1 MSAFAPAADP
11 ATRAKAPDFPQSG
24 LAAVAISCLA
34 GLWALAWHLP
44 ALGLRGPDDGF
55 FMAVAHLWNAG
66 APPYLNAFDVKPPG
80 FFALLALAQRLFGA
94 SEATLNGLTAVSDAV
109 AAIALWRIGRRLG
122 GPCVGVFA
130 AFAYPALSQMLAAN
144 PIYPPLAAATAT
156 AFALALLPPF
166 ALTVRAALAGLAI
179 GFAITIKQTAFL
191 EALVLMW
198 IILREREVEGHR
210 RGVALAFAAG
220 AATAP
225 LAFALIFAAEG
236 AFAPLVA
243 DVVKAAIWRPEME
256 GEPLT
261 QNVARFLS
269 VQNKMWPVAAL
280 AAIAATQWR
289 WLFPAA
295 SAARAEG
302 IALWFAASWVQ
313 LILQHSRWLN
323 YLGPT
328 FAPALLLCGAVIAAV
343 LHDKQAKGAALALL
357 FAVTVVVAYP
367 FRIWPF
373 LGPDD
378 APEVAAAARVIA
390 ERYPAPQDRLLAV
403 DVGTRLNVVTGLA
416 PPTPYFHFMHL
427 LCDFPG
433 AGPERLR
440 QALAAQPRFV
450 VLASRPPTPSCLSP
464 TARPSISE
472 ALTQSYR
479 RIAQTPEDAP
489 QIDIYERVGPKS

>member
-1 MSAFAPAADP
+1 M
-11 ATRAKAPDFPQSG
+11 
-24 LAAVAISCLA
+24 AISCLV

-44 ALGLRGPDDGF
+44 AHGLRGPDDGF
-55 FMAVAHLWNAG
+55 FIAVAHLWNTG

-94 SEATLNGLTAVSDAV
+94 SQATLNGLTAVSDVV

-144 PIYPPLAAATAT
+144 PIYPPLAAATTT
-156 AFALALLPPF
+156 AFALALLPF
-166 ALTVRAALAGLAI
+166 ALTARAALAGLAI
-179 GFAITIKQTAFL
+179 GFAVTIKQTAFL
-191 EALVLMW
+191 EALALMW
-198 IILREREVEGHR
+198 MILRDPEAEGR
-210 RGVALAFAAG
+210 RVGVAFAFAAG

-243 DVVKAAIWRPEME
+243 DVVGAAMRRPEMG
-256 GEPLT
+256 GEPLA

-269 VQNKMWPVAAL
+269 VQAKMWPVATL
-280 AAIAATQWR
+280 AAVAATQWR
-289 WLFPAA
+289 SLFPGAPA
-295 SAARAEG
+295 GRAEG
-302 IALWFAASWVQ
+302 VTLWFAASW
-313 LILQHSRWLN
+313 LELTLQHSRWLF

-328 FAPALLLCGAVIAAV
+328 FAPALLLCGGVIAAV
-343 LHDKQAKGAALALL
+343 LHNQQLKRATLAVL
-357 FAVTVVVAYP
+357 FAITIVFAFP

-373 LGPDD
+373 LDPDD
-378 APEVAAAARVIA
+378 APAVAAAARAIA
-390 ERYPAPQDRLLAV
+390 ERSPAPQDRLLAI
-403 DVGTRLNVVTGLA
+403 DAGTRLNVTTGLA

-450 VLASRPPTPSCLSP
+450 VLASQPSYPGLPLSN
-464 TARPSISE
+464 R
-472 ALTQSYR
+472 
-479 RIAQTPEDAP
+479 AP
-489 QIDIYERVGPKS
+489 AHR

>member
-11 ATRAKAPDFPQSG
+11 ATRAKASDLPQSG

-34 GLWALAWHLP
+34 GLWALAWHIP
-44 ALGLRGPDDGF
+44 AHGLRGPDDGF
-55 FMAVAHLWNAG
+55 FMAVAHLWNSG

-80 FFALLALAQRLFGA
+80 FFALLALAQSLFGA
-94 SEATLNGLTAVSDAV
+94 SEATLNGLTAVSDVV

-144 PIYPPLAAATAT
+144 PVYPPLAAATTT
-156 AFALALLPPF
+156 AFALALSPF

-191 EALVLMW
+191 EALALMW
-198 IILREREVEGHR
+198 IILRDPEAKGR
-210 RGVALAFAAG
+210 RIGVALAFAAG

-243 DVVKAAIWRPEME
+243 DVVEAAMRRPEMG

-261 QNVARFLS
+261 QNVARFIS
-269 VQNKMWPVAAL
+269 VQSKMWPVATL
-280 AAIAATQWR
+280 AAVAATQWR
-289 WLFPAA
+289 SLFPGAPA
-295 SAARAEG
+295 GRAEG
-302 IALWFAASWVQ
+302 IALWFAASW
-313 LILQHSRWLN
+313 LELTLQHSRWLY

-328 FAPALLLCGAVIAAV
+328 FAPALLLSGGVIAAV
-343 LHDKQAKGAALALL
+343 LHNEQLKRAALAVL
-357 FAVTVVVAYP
+357 FAITIVVAYP

-373 LGPDD
+373 LDPDD
-378 APEVAAAARVIA
+378 APAVAAAARAIA
-390 ERYPAPQDRLLAV
+390 ERHPAPQDRLLAI
-403 DVGTRLNVVTGLA
+403 DAGTRLNVTTGLA

-440 QALAAQPRFV
+440 QALAAQPRFI
-450 VLASRPPTPSCLSP
+450 VLASDPPSPACLSP
-464 TARPSISE
+464 TARPRIAE
-472 ALTQSYR
+472 ALTRSYR

-489 QIDIYERVGPKS
+489 QLDIYERVGPLR